1 MSELEGKTI
10 LVLGGAGQVGFE
22 ICKKTLEKNPTK
34 LIVCSLKK
42 TEVESAVKEL
52 EKINKKSA
60 IRGEWGNIF
69 VREEIKDKTLKEIAE
84 NKELSEIIVKDVF
97 SELDENILENATLF
111 KIITKHKPNIIVD
124 SINTATAL
132 AYQDVYTHAT
142 EDRKDKW
149 IYLAASLELPQ
160 LVRHNQILVNAFKN
174 NPVEQFLKVGTGG
187 TGGLGLTLPFTKGE
201 NEIPSRL
208 VMSKS
213 AVAGAQT
220 MLLWVLGRTP
230 GMPIVKEIKVT
241 ALIGWRAVKK
251 GKIITKRGAVELY
264 DCPLENALPIE
275 KALEENRSI
284 RLGKKLEGVWIDTGE
299 NDIYTR
305 DMFEALSSPS
315 LMGLITPVEV
325 DEVAS
330 ISTLGPLASKILLE
344 AQILRSLFNNL
355 NDATK
360 CSAKEIEEKA
370 LELIRN
376 KQNLRVK
383 IISIGI
389 PILLPNGK
397 ILRGPDIRIPR
408 IIPKYVTVKNIENW
422 TGKGWVDLRQKNWIL
437 WQNRLSSF
445 KEHCQ
450 QQEQKDTNTIGAISA
465 WVFAYE
471 KGGLRLKE

>member
-1 MSELEGKTI
+1 M
-10 LVLGGAGQVGFE
+10 
-22 ICKKTLEKNPTK
+22 
-34 LIVCSLKK
+34 
-42 TEVESAVKEL
+42 
-52 EKINKKSA
+52 
-60 IRGEWGNIF
+60 
-69 VREEIKDKTLKEIAE
+69 
-84 NKELSEIIVKDVF
+84 
-97 SELDENILENATLF
+97 
-111 KIITKHKPNIIVD
+111 
-124 SINTATAL
+124 
-132 AYQDVYTHAT
+132 YTHAT

-230 GMPIVKEIKVT
+230 VMPIVKEIKVT

-315 LMGLITPVEV
+315 LMGLITPVEVAEIAIKELEGIETGRNVIKALDSSCLGPTFRGLAQREIALEAMKAIEV